1 MFFRQDWTRHGKAA
15 PFKRND
21 GLLLTL
27 AIDVLAF
34 PGSGI
39 SENLADNARG
49 LGIPV
54 WQCGAMRNL
63 GPLLPVLREFCDG
76 KCPILGS
83 PVSCRSVG
91 GLSGSLS
98 RRSE

>member
-34 PGSGI
+34 PAPAFPRTSPTTREDSEFPFGSVVQCAT
-39 SENLADNARG
+39 LAPSSPYSVSFATAN
-49 LGIPV
+49 
-54 WQCGAMRNL
+54 
-63 GPLLPVLREFCDG
+63 VLF
-76 KCPILGS
+76 
-83 PVSCRSVG
+83 
-91 GLSGSLS
+91 SGHQFLAV
-98 RRSE
+98 RSEASPGA